1 WAVVAEAIQTVLR
14 REGYPEPYE
23 ALKDLTRTHTRI
35 DQGAIT
41 DFIQSLDV
49 ADEVKTELLGITP
62 ENYIGVCEF

>member
-1 WAVVAEAIQTVLR
+1 
-14 REGYPEPYE
+14 
-23 ALKDLTRTHTRI
+23 LKDLTRTHTRI

-41 DFIQSLDV
+41 DFIQSLDI